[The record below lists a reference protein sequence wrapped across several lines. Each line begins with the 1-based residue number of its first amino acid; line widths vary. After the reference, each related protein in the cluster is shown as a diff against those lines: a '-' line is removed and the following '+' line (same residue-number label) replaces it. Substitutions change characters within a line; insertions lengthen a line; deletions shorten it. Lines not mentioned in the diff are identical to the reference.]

1 MQKSSRALKVS
12 RMIVETGGRGADQ
25 TLDRE

>member
-12 RMIVETGGRGADQ
+12 RMIVETGDRGADQ
-25 TLDRE
+25 MPDRE